1 MLDII
6 GANECT
12 HSQNNNNNKKQS
24 WLCRPDH
31 MFFKGYNAHTM
42 HHFFFSLECCAGA
55 AAAVEQAVKLGQH
68 SGNKAFSFVGLAY

>member
-1 MLDII
+1 VHTLP
-6 GANECT
+6 
-12 HSQNNNNNKKQS
+12 KQQQQKAK
-24 WLCRPDH
+24 LALQTRPH
-31 MFFKGYNAHTM
+31 VFQGYNAAHTM